1 MKALFIGT
9 GGVGQRH
16 MRNLRTLLGD
26 RAELLAYRVR
36 RLPIVLTDQLG
47 VEEGA
52 DLETKLQLRVFTDLN
67 EALATRPDAAF
78 ICNPTS
84 LHVPV
89 ALAAARAGCHL
100 FIEKPISHAS
110 DQIDDLIEIVDR
122 QRLTAMVAYQ
132 LRFHPLVKRMSEL
145 VAEKTIGR
153 VVAVHAEVGE
163 YLPGWHPY
171 EDYRQSYAAR
181 ADLGGGVVLTQ
192 IHEFDYLYSLFGL
205 PRRIFAIGGKLTRL
219 EVDVEDTASILMEA
233 IVNDRPVP
241 IHVHQD
247 YIQRPPSRY
256 CQIVGDAGKMILD
269 FRGLT
274 LTVYRD
280 DGSIGERM
288 ELPNFQR
295 NQMFLDEMAAFLRS
309 IERHEPPVVSL
320 KDGAQSLRMALAARE
335 SLRSGK
341 IVELA

>member
-36 RLPIVLTDQLG
+36 RLPIVLTDKLE

-52 DLETKLQLRVFTDLN
+52 DLETKLGLRVFTDLK
-67 EALATRPDAAF
+67 EALAARPDAAF

-84 LHVPV
+84 LHMPV

-100 FIEKPISHAS
+100 FIEKPISHTF
-110 DQIDDLIEIVDR
+110 DQIDELIEIVER
-122 QRLTAMVAYQ
+122 QRLTATVAYQ
-132 LRFHPLVKRMSEL
+132 LRFHPLVKRMSDL
-145 VAEKTIGR
+145 LAQKTIGR

-181 ADLGGGVVLTQ
+181 AALGGGVILTQ

-205 PRRIFAIGGKLTRL
+205 PRRIFAVGGTLTRL
-219 EVDVEDTASILMEA
+219 EVDVEDTASILMES
-233 IVNDRPVP
+233 IVDGRPVP

-247 YIQRPPSRY
+247 YIQRPPNRY

-274 LTVYRD
+274 LTVYRN
-280 DGSIGERM
+280 DGSVGERL
-288 ELPNFQR
+288 ELPDFQR
-295 NQMFLDEMAAFLRS
+295 NQMFLNELTSFLQC
-309 IERHEPPVVSL
+309 IERKETPVVSL

-335 SLRSGK
+335 SLRSGT